1 MSKTDLAILEQRRI
15 EANIIKPIYEEMA
28 VELGEWRKAGFRK
41 MEIPMTVSLPMDQM
55 TFLPTGSGSLAQLE
69 LRIAVEDEAAQ
80 RAEIPVIP
88 LRVET
93 TGPPP
98 AGTRWT
104 YTLPLRLR
112 RKEHRVLVAVYDM
125 ASGRIFTSEVR
136 VAP

>member
-1 MSKTDLAILEQRRI
+1 
-15 EANIIKPIYEEMA
+15 
-28 VELGEWRKAGFRK
+28 

-55 TFLPTGSGSLAQLE
+55 TFLPTGGGSLAQLE